1 MCGIAGYIGFKNIP
15 KENINRTLKIMQN
28 RGPNNQQFISDN
40 LDQNNIFLLHSRLS
54 IIDLDERSNQPFE
67 KDNLVIIFN
76 GEIYNYIEIR
86 KKLIKLG
93 HIFKTNS
100 DTEVIIEAYKRFS
113 HKCVDY
119 FEGMWAFV
127 ILDKKKKNYF
137 FSRDRFGEKPLYL
150 LELGNE
156 IYFGSEIK
164 FIFSLLGKSLDV
176 NYQKISKF
184 LICGFRSILKK
195 RDSFFLGVRELP
207 PSTNLVLRN
216 NFIKLENKYW
226 TLNFKPKKIS
236 DSEIYE
242 KLEELILNSVR
253 LRMRSDVPLAFC
265 LSGGI
270 DSSSLV
276 AISNKIINSTI
287 NTFSIIDS
295 DQRYDESENIQ
306 EIVNFTKCKN
316 STLFTTKINFIDNM
330 QKIISYYDAPIPT
343 ISYYIHNQ
351 LSQKIKNE
359 GFSVVI
365 SGTGADEIFTGYY
378 DHYFYWLYEMR
389 LEKKFSKLLKDMS
402 EGYGSNINNPL
413 LKDPDVIIKNP
424 DFRGHLYQSS
434 DIFQKILK
442 KKFDFS
448 FDEKFYC
455 KDVLRNR
462 MLNELS
468 DEIVPVILFSDDLNS
483 MMYSLENRSPFLDK
497 KLVEFMFSVETK
509 LLIKNGLQKFL
520 LREVSKKLLPPTVS
534 NSKKKVGFN
543 ASIHSLIDIKKNIDW
558 LLAESP
564 IFDIIDRKKFEQIL
578 KSDFT
583 RNDYSKFLFNFI
595 SSKIFID
602 QNTKVN

>member
-1 MCGIAGYIGFKNIP
+1 M
-15 KENINRTLKIMQN
+15 
-28 RGPNNQQFISDN
+28 
-40 LDQNNIFLLHSRLS
+40 
-54 IIDLDERSNQPFE
+54 
-67 KDNLVIIFN
+67 
-76 GEIYNYIEIR
+76 
-86 KKLIKLG
+86 
-93 HIFKTNS
+93 
-100 DTEVIIEAYKRFS
+100 
-113 HKCVDY
+113 
-119 FEGMWAFV
+119 
-127 ILDKKKKNYF
+127 
-137 FSRDRFGEKPLYL
+137 
-150 LELGNE
+150 
-156 IYFGSEIK
+156 
-164 FIFSLLGKSLDV
+164 
-176 NYQKISKF
+176 
-184 LICGFRSILKK
+184 
-195 RDSFFLGVRELP
+195 P

-226 TLNFKPKKIS
+226 TLNFKPERIS

-242 KLEELILNSVR
+242 KLEELIFNSVR

-306 EIVNFTKCKN
+306 EIINFTNCKN
-316 STLFTTKINFIDNM
+316 SMLFTTKINFIDNM

-343 ISYYIHNQ
+343 ISYYVHNQ

-378 DHYFYWLYEMR
+378 DHYLYWLYEMR
-389 LEKKFSKLLKDMS
+389 RETKFSELLKDMS

-413 LKDPDVIIKNP
+413 LKDPDIIIKNP

-434 DIFQKILK
+434 DVFQKILK

-448 FDEKFYC
+448 FNEQFYC

-483 MMYSLENRSPFLDK
+483 MMYSLENRSPFIDK
-497 KLVEFMFSVETK
+497 KLVEFMFSIETK

-558 LLAESP
+558 LLAESR
-564 IFDIIDRKKFEQIL
+564 IFDIISRKKFEQIL

-583 RNDYSKFLFNFI
+583 RNDYSKFLFSFV

>member
-15 KENINRTLKIMQN
+15 QENINRTLKIMQN
-28 RGPNNQQFISDN
+28 RGPNNQQFISDS

-127 ILDKKKKNYF
+127 ILDKKKKSYF

-176 NYQKISKF
+176 NYQKISQF

-226 TLNFKPKKIS
+226 TLNFKPERIS

-242 KLEELILNSVR
+242 KLEELIFNSVR

-306 EIVNFTKCKN
+306 EIINFTNCKN
-316 STLFTTKINFIDNM
+316 SMLFTTKINFIDNM

-343 ISYYIHNQ
+343 ISYYVHNQ

-378 DHYFYWLYEMR
+378 DHYLYWLYEMR
-389 LEKKFSKLLKDMS
+389 RETKFSELLKDMS

-413 LKDPDVIIKNP
+413 LKDPDIIIKNP

-434 DIFQKILK
+434 DVFQKN
-442 KKFDFS
+442 S
-448 FDEKFYC
+448 EK
-455 KDVLRNR
+455 
-462 MLNELS
+462 
-468 DEIVPVILFSDDLNS
+468 EI
-483 MMYSLENRSPFLDK
+483 
-497 KLVEFMFSVETK
+497 
-509 LLIKNGLQKFL
+509 
-520 LREVSKKLLPPTVS
+520 
-534 NSKKKVGFN
+534 
-543 ASIHSLIDIKKNIDW
+543 
-558 LLAESP
+558 
-564 IFDIIDRKKFEQIL
+564 
-578 KSDFT
+578 
-583 RNDYSKFLFNFI
+583 
-595 SSKIFID
+595 
-602 QNTKVN
+602 

>member
-1 MCGIAGYIGFKNIP
+1 M
-15 KENINRTLKIMQN
+15 
-28 RGPNNQQFISDN
+28 
-40 LDQNNIFLLHSRLS
+40 
-54 IIDLDERSNQPFE
+54 
-67 KDNLVIIFN
+67 
-76 GEIYNYIEIR
+76 
-86 KKLIKLG
+86 
-93 HIFKTNS
+93 
-100 DTEVIIEAYKRFS
+100 
-113 HKCVDY
+113 
-119 FEGMWAFV
+119 
-127 ILDKKKKNYF
+127 
-137 FSRDRFGEKPLYL
+137 
-150 LELGNE
+150 
-156 IYFGSEIK
+156 
-164 FIFSLLGKSLDV
+164 
-176 NYQKISKF
+176 
-184 LICGFRSILKK
+184 
-195 RDSFFLGVRELP
+195 P

-226 TLNFKPKKIS
+226 TLNFKPERIS

-242 KLEELILNSVR
+242 KLEELIFNSVR

-306 EIVNFTKCKN
+306 EIINFTNCKN
-316 STLFTTKINFIDNM
+316 SMLFTTKINFIDNM

-343 ISYYIHNQ
+343 ISYYVHNQ

-378 DHYFYWLYEMR
+378 DHYLYWLYEMR
-389 LEKKFSKLLKDMS
+389 RETKFSELLKDMS

-413 LKDPDVIIKNP
+413 LKDPDIIIKNP

-434 DIFQKILK
+434 DVFQKILK

-448 FDEKFYC
+448 FNEQFYC

-497 KLVEFMFSVETK
+497 KLVEFMFSIETK

-558 LLAESP
+558 LLAESR
-564 IFDIIDRKKFEQIL
+564 IFDIISRKKFEQIL

-583 RNDYSKFLFNFI
+583 RNDYSKFLFSFV